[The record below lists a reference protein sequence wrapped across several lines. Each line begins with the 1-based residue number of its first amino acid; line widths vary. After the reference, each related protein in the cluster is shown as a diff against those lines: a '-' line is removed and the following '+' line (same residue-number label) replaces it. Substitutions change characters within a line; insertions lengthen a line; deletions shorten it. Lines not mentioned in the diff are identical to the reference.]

1 MARKIAKGR
10 ILIVRKVG
18 FDASCNL
25 AECKIVA
32 LLFDVNQD
40 LLLHLVGLIMLLI
53 RLAQFDADSEAFNR
67 SKSRSTRC
75 RGGLL
80 QRLRLRLGGGHIFK
94 FRSRPQT
101 WPKW

>member
-53 RLAQFDADSEAFNR
+53 RLARFDAERVRSRGFNLCKKDTR
-67 SKSRSTRC
+67 EKSTRI
-75 RGGLL
+75 LL
-80 QRLRLRLGGGHIFK
+80 MLQGVKLSTLNVKLSTMNF
-94 FRSRPQT
+94 SS
-101 WPKW
+101 